1 MINRL
6 RNGLLLIMATGL
18 ASAVQAVDS
27 TGQSTSLT
35 QSDYFT
41 IFLAGIIFINV
52 FLVLLYRI
60 FRREQPA
67 KKRSSAFTVIGTIIA
82 FFMVGVGSILFI
94 TDVLVL
100 IHIIGGVAQF
110 QSAYYFLL
118 NFFPD
123 TMTFG
128 IIIAGGTGLL
138 MFLLGFYLIILIHGT
153 KFIDPKGMPTMSG
166 SISKGQNVKEEL
178 EPLNPTLAFRVLR
191 RDNDKPAPDV
201 KVVLK
206 QRQGIK
212 FHTKFTDFNGEVKFT
227 NIEGYAYDYYAY
239 VEGDDNRQIF
249 RVLQK

>member
-1 MINRL
+1 MKNWL
-6 RNGLLLIMATGL
+6 RKGLLLIMSTGL

-27 TGQSTSLT
+27 TDQITSLT

-60 FRREQPA
+60 FRGDRIA
-67 KKRSSAFTVIGTIIA
+67 KTRSSAFTILGTIVA
-82 FFMVGVGSILFI
+82 FLMVGVGSILI
-94 TDVLVL
+94 IIDILVL
-100 IHIIGGVAQF
+100 IYIIGGILDF
-110 QSAYYFLL
+110 RSAYYFLQ
-118 NFFPD
+118 NFFPGNI
-123 TMTFG
+123 TLG

-138 MFLLGFYLIILIHGT
+138 MFLIGFYLIILIHGT
-153 KFIDPKGMPTMSG
+153 KFIDTRGMPTISG
-166 SISKGQNVKEEL
+166 AISKGQDTKEEL
-178 EPLNPTLAFRVLR
+178 EPLNPTLTFRVIR
-191 RDNDKPAPDV
+191 RDDDKPAPDV

-212 FHTKFTDFNGEVKFT
+212 FHIKFTDFNGEVKFT

-239 VEGDDNRQIF
+239 VEGDENRQVF